1 MSMAGLVL
9 SRAKGHD
16 IQLVLLFLLLLPVTY
31 YFTVVGIF
39 RSYFPI
45 EPILMV
51 FTGYTMYEVA
61 CQCKGN
67 VFHTVSQ

>member
-16 IQLVLLFLLLLPVTY
+16 IQLVLLFLLLPPVTY
-31 YFTVVGIF
+31 YFTEVGIF

-51 FTGYTMYEVA
+51 FAGYTEVA